1 MVSCPAMVTMRYAAR
16 LHAAAICLWT
26 CSIMAFEPPGPEAR
40 HEAIGPTEL
49 LPATLRR
56 ALTSDADF
64 LPIPKPGPHDWLA
77 VHPEPGQTFAKFWK
91 AQPNRPD
98 AKRDRIYLVPLGEF
112 VAERSPSIETLR
124 EFAAAY
130 FQMEVRML
138 APVTFERLASRTNR
152 MTKRRQILTRDIL
165 SLFKT
170 RLPSDAFCLLSIT
183 MEDLYP
189 EPSWN
194 FVFGEAAP
202 RERVGVYSFARY
214 DPAFFRQPRDANY
227 RALLLRRSA
236 KVLAHETAHM
246 FGLRHCIYFHCVMN
260 GSNHLEESDARP
272 MHLCPVCLRKLQFS
286 IGFDV
291 ASRYRALAECYRKM
305 GIADESEWTSR
316 RLKKLEAAASQ

>member
-1 MVSCPAMVTMRYAAR
+1 MADNTTTR
-16 LHAAAICLWT
+16 LSAKAL
-26 CSIMAFEPPGPEAR
+26 PGTPSPGR
-40 HEAIGPTEL
+40 EAIGPTEL
-49 LPATLRR
+49 VGATLRR

-98 AKRDRIYLVPLGEF
+98 AKRNRIYFVPLGEF

-138 APVTFERLASRTNR
+138 APVTFERLASRGNR
-152 MTKRRQILTRDIL
+152 MTMRRQILTRDIL

-202 RERVGVYSFARY
+202 RERGRL
-214 DPAFFRQPRDANY
+214 Q
-227 RALLLRRSA
+227 
-236 KVLAHETAHM
+236 
-246 FGLRHCIYFHCVMN
+246 
-260 GSNHLEESDARP
+260 
-272 MHLCPVCLRKLQFS
+272 LCT
-286 IGFDV
+286 I
-291 ASRYRALAECYRKM
+291 
-305 GIADESEWTSR
+305 
-316 RLKKLEAAASQ
+316 